1 MKIFVFEL
9 FLCLL
14 NLLCIVNCINYD
26 ISSGSFD
33 DLNIVLSPNR
43 LNASDCPE
51 ILKNLKVSC
60 PINLLRY
67 LRKFVKSLLMDG
79 HKCQICRER
88 YSLNMQC
95 ERLIYVHM

>member
-9 FLCLL
+9 FICLL
-14 NLLCIVNCINYD
+14 NFLCCVKCINYD

-43 LNASDCPE
+43 LNASQCPE

-60 PINLLRY
+60 RINLLRY
-67 LRKFVKSLLMDG
+67 S
-79 HKCQICRER
+79 
-88 YSLNMQC
+88 
-95 ERLIYVHM
+95 RLEMIS

>member
-1 MKIFVFEL
+1 MKIVVFEL

-51 ILKNLKVSC
+51 ILKNLKVSV
-60 PINLLRY
+60 IFTNLKKVISRHYFTNVLF
-67 LRKFVKSLLMDG
+67 LHEVEKLEPNFLFFLTSV
-79 HKCQICRER
+79 
-88 YSLNMQC
+88 
-95 ERLIYVHM
+95 